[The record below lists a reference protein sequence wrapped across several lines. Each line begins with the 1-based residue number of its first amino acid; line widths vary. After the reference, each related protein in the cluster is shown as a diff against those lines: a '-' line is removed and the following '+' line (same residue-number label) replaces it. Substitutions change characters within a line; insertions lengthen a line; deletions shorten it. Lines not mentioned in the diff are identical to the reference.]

1 MDLSPRRRWT
11 LLITVSVGLL
21 LIVVDNTALFTAL
34 PEITRELDATATEKL
49 WIINA
54 YPLVMAGLLLGAGT
68 LGDRIGHR
76 RMFVA
81 GLAILTAASLLAAFS
96 PTATILIA
104 ARALLAIGAAAMMPA
119 TLALIRM
126 TFTDER
132 ELGMAIGVWGAI
144 AVAGAALGPLLGGL
158 LLEWFWWGSV
168 FLVNVP
174 IALAAIVAAWWTAP
188 PHRPTTDAPPW
199 DLRSS
204 LQAMVALGA
213 LVAAFKEVVKP
224 DPALALAA
232 VLLVVGLFAGRRFV
246 LRQRRLAHPLLD
258 FSIFRRAPVIT
269 GVVSAMV
276 AMFATV
282 GIELATTQRLQ
293 LALDFSPL
301 HAGLLVVAVAI
312 GALPSSLLGGAW
324 LHRAGLRPLLV
335 GGLSVAVLGLSI
347 VLVGVGVGLGLTT
360 FGMLVLGTGVG
371 TVFGVASVGIVGYV
385 PRHRAGMAS
394 SVEEVSYEA
403 GSLTAVAVLGSVLTA
418 VYAAAIELPA
428 GAPAEAADG
437 IDRAHALADGPGG
450 PALLDA
456 ASTAFDQGY
465 LVVVALCLALLV
477 AATVFAA
484 WRLRGFDEAPE
495 DVTPAGPS
503 DAGRPLDGAPPAA
516 TRSPAPDAVLRADAP
531 ACSETADPSRSA

>member
-1 MDLSPRRRWT
+1 MDLSPRRRWA

-34 PEITRELDATATEKL
+34 PEITRELDATPTEKL

-76 RMFVA
+76 RMFVI
-81 GLAILTAASLLAAFS
+81 GLTILTLASLLAAFS
-96 PTATILIA
+96 PSASALIA
-104 ARALLAIGAAAMMPA
+104 ARALLAVGAAAMMPS
-119 TLALIRM
+119 TLALVRM

-132 ELGMAIGVWGAI
+132 DLGLAFGIWGAI
-144 AVAGAALGPLLGGL
+144 AVAGAAVGPLLGGL

-168 FLVNVP
+168 FLINVP

-188 PHRPTTDAPPW
+188 RHRPLDDAPPW

-213 LVAAFKEVVKP
+213 LVAAFKEAVRP
-224 DPALALAA
+224 DPGLALAA
-232 VLLVVGLFAGRRFV
+232 ALLVVGLLAGWRFV
-246 LRQRRLAHPLLD
+246 VRQRRLPHPLLD

-269 GVVSAMV
+269 GVVGAMV

-293 LALDFSPL
+293 LGLGFSPL
-301 HAGLLVVAVAI
+301 HAGLLVVVVAG

-324 LHRAGLRPLLV
+324 LHRIGLRPLLV
-335 GGLSVAVLGLSI
+335 GGLSVAALGLA
-347 VLVGVGVGLGLTT
+347 VALAGVGIGLGVTT
-360 FGMLVLGTGVG
+360 LGMLILGLGVG
-371 TVFGVASVGIVGYV
+371 TVFSAASVAIVGYV

-394 SVEEVSYEA
+394 SVEQVSYEA
-403 GSLTAVAVLGSVLTA
+403 GSLSAVAVVGSVLTA
-418 VYAAAIELPA
+418 VYAATIDLPS
-428 GAPAEAADG
+428 GAPSGAADG
-437 IDRAHALADGPGG
+437 IDSAHALAVGPSG

-456 ASTAFDQGY
+456 AAAAFDRGY
-465 LVVVALCLALLV
+465 VVVVALCLGLLV
-477 AATVFAA
+477 AATAFVA
-484 WRLRGFDEAPE
+484 WRLRGFDAPPV
-495 DVTPAGPS
+495 DVTLATSPDDAASIAVTVPRETPSPVADGGSSADLPAPS
-503 DAGRPLDGAPPAA
+503 ESSGA
-516 TRSPAPDAVLRADAP
+516 TRAR
-531 ACSETADPSRSA
+531 

>member
-1 MDLSPRRRWT
+1 MDLSPRRRWA

-81 GLAILTAASLLAAFS
+81 GLAILTVASLLAAFS
-96 PTATILIA
+96 PTAATLIA

-132 ELGMAIGVWGAI
+132 ELGLAIGVWGAI

-188 PHRPTTDAPPW
+188 PHRPAGDAPPW

-224 DPALALAA
+224 DPAVVPAA
-232 VLLVVGLFAGRRFV
+232 VLLVVGVLAGWRFV
-246 LRQRRLAHPLLD
+246 VRQRRLPHPLLD
-258 FSIFRRAPVIT
+258 FSIFRRAPVIA

-276 AMFATV
+276 AMFTTV

-301 HAGLLVVAVAI
+301 HAGLLVVAVAV

-324 LHRAGLRPLLV
+324 LHRVGLRPLLV
-335 GGLSVAVLGLSI
+335 GGLAVAAFGLAI
-347 VLVGVGVGLGLTT
+347 VLVGVGIGLGLTT
-360 FGMLVLGTGVG
+360 FGMLVLGGGVG

-418 VYAAAIELPA
+418 VYAAAIDLPA
-428 GAPAEAADG
+428 GAPSEAADG
-437 IDRAHALADGPGG
+437 IDRAHALAVGPSG

-465 LVVVALCLALLV
+465 VVVVALCLTLLV
-477 AATVFAA
+477 AATGFVA
-484 WRLRGFDEAPE
+484 WRLRGFDETPE
-495 DVTPAGPS
+495 DVTPAGS
-503 DAGRPLDGAPPAA
+503 
-516 TRSPAPDAVLRADAP
+516 SADAASADDQRDVAAPSPVPLRP
-531 ACSETADPSRSA
+531 ADASAAANPSEAP